1 MILFDSV
8 SKKFG
13 STTALDNISL
23 EIKQGEF
30 VFIVG
35 PSGAGKSTL
44 LRTLTR
50 EIMPTS
56 GKLMVGHMDIT
67 KIKDK
72 DVPFLRRKVGVVFQ
86 DFKLLDDR
94 TVFENVAITLEVL
107 GKKDEEIAKM
117 VEHIL
122 KLVEIWDKRNLFPR
136 QLSGGEAQRTAIAR
150 AIVGKPDVLLADE
163 PTGDLDPKTAWGVIQ
178 LLNEINSWGTTIL
191 MATHNQEIVNTLKR
205 RVIIIKDGKYSKN
218 TFPGSCCHYGYVFNF
233 FCSFNFYYFGSWLT
247 ISLKIF

>member
-1 MILFDSV
+1 MIFFESV
-8 SKKFG
+8 SKKYG
-13 STTALDNISL
+13 QSQALDDISL

-44 LRTLTR
+44 LRILTR
-50 EIMPTS
+50 EVKPS
-56 GKLMVGHMDIT
+56 FGKVTVGHTDIT
-67 KIKDK
+67 KIKDN
-72 DVPFLRRKVGVVFQ
+72 DIPSFRRKIGVVFQ

-94 TVFENVAITLEVL
+94 TVFENVALTLEVL
-107 GKKDEEIAKM
+107 GKNDEEIAKA

-136 QLSGGEAQRTAIAR
+136 QLSGGEAQRTTIAR

-191 MATHNQEIVNTLKR
+191 MATHNQEIVNKLKR
-205 RVIIIKDGKYSKN
+205 RVI
-218 TFPGSCCHYGYVFNF
+218 
-233 FCSFNFYYFGSWLT
+233 
-247 ISLKIF
+247 SLKNGKVISDNKEGTYE

>member
-1 MILFDSV
+1 MIHFDCV

-13 STTALDNISL
+13 STIALDDINL
-23 EIKQGEF
+23 DIKQGEF
-30 VFIVG
+30 AFIVG

-50 EIMPTS
+50 ETLPS
-56 GKLMVGHMDIT
+56 NGKILVGNVDIT
-67 KIKDK
+67 KIKIS
-72 DVPFLRRKVGVVFQ
+72 DVPTFRRKVGVVFQ

-94 TVFENVAITLEVL
+94 TVFENVALTLEVQ
-107 GKKDEEIAKM
+107 GKSDEEIAKG
-117 VEHIL
+117 VEHTL
-122 KLVEIWDKRNLFPR
+122 KLVEIWDKRNLFPK

-150 AIVGKPDVLLADE
+150 AIVGKPDVVLADE

-205 RVIIIKDGKYSKN
+205 RVITLKAGKIAKDAKEGKYE
-218 TFPGSCCHYGYVFNF
+218 
-233 FCSFNFYYFGSWLT
+233 
-247 ISLKIF
+247 

>member
-1 MILFDSV
+1 MILFEGV

-13 STTALDNISL
+13 STQALDEISL

-44 LRTLTR
+44 LRILTR
-50 EIMPTS
+50 EVQPTS
-56 GKLMVGHMDIT
+56 GKVMIGNLDIT

-72 DVPFLRRKVGVVFQ
+72 DVPHLRRKVGVVFQ

-94 TVFENVAITLEVL
+94 TVFENVALTLEVL
-107 GKKDEEIAKM
+107 GKSNEEIAKL

-150 AIVGKPDVLLADE
+150 AVVGKPEVVLADE

-178 LLNEINSWGTTIL
+178 LLNEINSWGTTVL

-205 RVIIIKDGKYSKN
+205 RVVILKSGRVVKDTKEGKYE
-218 TFPGSCCHYGYVFNF
+218 
-233 FCSFNFYYFGSWLT
+233 
-247 ISLKIF
+247 

>member
-1 MILFDSV
+1 MIVFDCV

-13 STTALDNISL
+13 STFALDNVSL

-44 LRTLTR
+44 LKILTR
-50 EIMPTS
+50 EILPTS
-56 GKLMVGHMDIT
+56 GKIMVGNIDIT
-67 KIKDK
+67 KIKDS
-72 DVPFLRRKVGVVFQ
+72 DVPRFRRKVGVVFQ

-94 TVFENVAITLEVL
+94 TVFENVALTLEVQN
-107 GKKDEEIAKM
+107 KSDEEISKM
-117 VEHIL
+117 VEHTL

-150 AIVGKPDVLLADE
+150 AVVGKPDIVLADE

-178 LLNEINSWGTTIL
+178 LLNEINSWGTTVI

-205 RVIIIKDGKYSKN
+205 RVVKLKSGKITGDNKEGRYE
-218 TFPGSCCHYGYVFNF
+218 T
-233 FCSFNFYYFGSWLT
+233 
-247 ISLKIF
+247 

>member
-1 MILFDSV
+1 MIVFDSAT
-8 SKKFG
+8 KKFG
-13 STTALDNISL
+13 STLALDNISL
-23 EIKQGEF
+23 EIKQGDF

-44 LRTLTR
+44 LKILTR
-50 EIMPTS
+50 EILPTS
-56 GKLMVGHMDIT
+56 GKVMVGKVDIS
-67 KIKDK
+67 KLKDK
-72 DVPFLRRKVGVVFQ
+72 DIPDLRRKVGVVFQ

-94 TVFENVAITLEVL
+94 TVFENVALTLEVL
-107 GKKDEEIAKM
+107 GKSEIEINKM

-150 AIVGKPDVLLADE
+150 AAVGKPDVLLADE

-205 RVIIIKDGKYSKN
+205 RVVVLKDGKVTKDTKEGKYE
-218 TFPGSCCHYGYVFNF
+218 
-233 FCSFNFYYFGSWLT
+233 
-247 ISLKIF
+247 

>member
-1 MILFDSV
+1 MIHFENV

-13 STTALDNISL
+13 STFALEDISL
-23 EIKQGEF
+23 QIKQGEF

-35 PSGAGKSTL
+35 PSGAGKSTM
-44 LRTLTR
+44 LRMLTR
-50 EIMPTS
+50 ETLPTN
-56 GKLMVGHMDIT
+56 GKIMVGHEDIT
-67 KIKDK
+67 KIKSSH
-72 DVPFLRRKVGVVFQ
+72 VPHFRRKVGVVFQ

-94 TVFENVAITLEVL
+94 TVFENVALTLEVQD
-107 GKKDEEIAKM
+107 KPDPEISKM
-117 VEHIL
+117 VEHTL

-150 AIVGKPDVLLADE
+150 AIVGKPDIVLADE

-205 RVIIIKDGKYSKN
+205 RVVKIKAGKITDDNKEGKYD
-218 TFPGSCCHYGYVFNF
+218 
-233 FCSFNFYYFGSWLT
+233 
-247 ISLKIF
+247 

>member
-1 MILFDSV
+1 MILFENV

-13 STTALDNISL
+13 STLALEDITL
-23 EIKQGEF
+23 EVKQGEF
-30 VFIVG
+30 IFIVG

-50 EIMPTS
+50 EISPS
-56 GKLMVGHMDIT
+56 LGKILVANMDIT

-72 DVPFLRRKVGVVFQ
+72 DVPNLRRKVGVVFQ

-107 GKKDEEIAKM
+107 GKKDEEIEKQ
-117 VEHIL
+117 VEHTL

-150 AIVGKPDVLLADE
+150 AVVGKPDVLLADE

-205 RVIIIKDGKYSKN
+205 RVVTIKAGKITKDSKE
-218 TFPGSCCHYGYVFNF
+218 GRYD
-233 FCSFNFYYFGSWLT
+233 
-247 ISLKIF
+247 

>member
-8 SKKFG
+8 TKKFG
-13 STTALDNISL
+13 SNFALDNISL

-44 LRTLTR
+44 LRVLTK
-50 EIMPTS
+50 EVQPTS
-56 GKLMVGHMDIT
+56 GRVMVGGIDIT
-67 KIKDK
+67 KMKDK
-72 DVPFLRRKVGVVFQ
+72 DVPTLRRKVGVVFQ
-86 DFKLLDDR
+86 DFKLLEDR
-94 TVFENVAITLEVL
+94 TVYENVAITLEVL
-107 GKKDEEIAKM
+107 GKSDEEIGKL

-150 AIVGKPDVLLADE
+150 AVVGKPDVLLADE

-205 RVIIIKDGKYSKN
+205 RVVVLKSGKIIKDTKEGKYE
-218 TFPGSCCHYGYVFNF
+218 
-233 FCSFNFYYFGSWLT
+233 
-247 ISLKIF
+247 